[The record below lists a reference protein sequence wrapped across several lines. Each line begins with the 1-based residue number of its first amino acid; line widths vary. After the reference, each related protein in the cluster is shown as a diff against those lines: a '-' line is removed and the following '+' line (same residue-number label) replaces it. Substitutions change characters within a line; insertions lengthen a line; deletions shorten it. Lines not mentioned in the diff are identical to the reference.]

1 MKSKIDGRKLAELIK
16 KEKEKR
22 RANKMQ
28 ALTQKEIAEFCGVG
42 NYQTIQYW
50 IKYGVP
56 IDYSTK
62 LASFFGISEEQLL
75 LDENEQTS
83 PNYSNSVE
91 AHGSFHH
98 SPITLINSSSP
109 LMQFRNSSLGQEA
122 PPPNGETPASA
133 ASNEEEDVL
142 PGEVE
147 LTVNSVAHMGNGLIA
162 ISAQGARGEVFPAN
176 VDIGFGGI
184 KMLDS
189 ILSSFRNQTV
199 IRLGGA
205 VKMQNGLIERANF
218 TRLG

>member
-1 MKSKIDGRKLAELIK
+1 MDRKKSGQRLAELIK
-16 KEKEKR
+16 NEKATRKI
-22 RANKMQ
+22 NKQ
-28 ALTQKEIAEFCGVG
+28 RTLTYQEIADWCGVRTYQAVQSWTTKGIPLEYVDKIAAFFKTSKQWLLFGEETMAPSTDTNIRKITG
-42 NYQTIQYW
+42 NVITR
-50 IKYGVP
+50 GVP
-56 IDYSTK
+56 NGAKSI
-62 LASFFGISEEQLL
+62 A
-75 LDENEQTS
+75 
-83 PNYSNSVE
+83 
-91 AHGSFHH
+91 
-98 SPITLINSSSP
+98 
-109 LMQFRNSSLGQEA
+109 A
-122 PPPNGETPASA
+122 PETPASA